1 MHIAVLLHNG
11 GVCLG
16 IKKSH
21 SFIFAL
27 LMFVVL
33 LWGINVVMIKYL
45 TKFYPP
51 LALAPIRL
59 FLASCLLL
67 PFVLYKQGRVKP
79 SRTTMWHIIGVAT
92 FSIFLHQISLSWGI
106 SLTSSNHASLILALN
121 PMLTTLLSSYVM
133 NEPFTLA
140 KAAGIMLGF
149 GGVALVVSGAAQGEA
164 SLLGDGIMFI
174 STLAFVVG
182 SLFVRKSTT
191 ILSPLVVTAYSHT
204 LASFGLLIT
213 GFFFTPVWS
222 YPGAFEPFPL
232 LVLLFS
238 SLVST
243 ALGALWWNM
252 GIQQVGAAT
261 ASLFLNGQP
270 VVGIFAASLFL
281 GEELYWIHYVALV
294 LVILGVSLGTGLIGR
309 LPRRRLVDR

>member
-1 MHIAVLLHNG
+1 MG
-11 GVCLG
+11 T
-16 IKKSH
+16 KKGH

-67 PFVLYKQGRVKP
+67 PVVSCKQGYVKP
-79 SRTTMWHIIGVAT
+79 SPTALRHIVGVAT

-133 NEPFTLA
+133 NEPFTLT
-140 KAAGIMLGF
+140 KASGILLGF
-149 GGVALVVSGAAQGEA
+149 GGVALVVSGAAPGEA
-164 SLLGDGIMFI
+164 SLLGDAIMFI

-182 SLFVRKSTT
+182 SLFVKKSTT
-191 ILSPLVVTAYSHT
+191 VLSPLIVTAYSHT
-204 LASFGLLIT
+204 LASIGLLIT
-213 GFFFTPVWS
+213 GFFFNPVWS

-232 LVLLFS
+232 LVLLLS
-238 SLVST
+238 SLVNT

-261 ASLFLNGQP
+261 ASLFLNAQP
-270 VVGIFAASLFL
+270 VVGIFAAALFL
-281 GEELYWIHYVALV
+281 GEELYWIHYVALA
-294 LVILGVSLGTGLIGR
+294 LVTLGVSLGTGLIVR
-309 LPRRRLVDR
+309 SFRRPISGE